1 MIIKRLLN
9 KLPTTFQESVFVL
22 LAGTMFSASAVAAE
36 NSLPEKLKVCA
47 ASDEMP
53 YSNSQEAGFENDI
66 AKTLASAMDMPIE
79 FVWSDKAAIFLVTEH
94 LLKNDCDV
102 VMGVDTNDPRV
113 ATSDPYYTSGYA
125 FIYRQDK
132 GLGITDWQSPGL
144 QKLNR
149 FVIVP
154 GSPSEAM
161 LREIGKYESNFNYSK
176 SLYGFK
182 SVRNKYI
189 RLDPQNLIGEVE
201 SGNGDIAHLWAPEV
215 ARYVDNASVPL
226 TMVMSEEIAET
237 GDGEGIRQHY
247 PQSVAVREDDQL
259 LLKAVN
265 RGLRVAGPQIE
276 AILEKEG
283 VPLL

>member
-1 MIIKRLLN
+1 MTIKTLLN
-9 KLPTTFQESVFVL
+9 KLSPAFRKGTL
-22 LAGTMFSASAVAAE
+22 LLLVSSAFSTSAIADQQP
-36 NSLPEKLKVCA
+36 LPDTLKVCA
-47 ASDEMP
+47 AGDELP

-102 VMGVDTNDPRV
+102 VMGVDTSDQRV

-125 FIYRQDK
+125 FIYRKDSD
-132 GLGITDWQSPGL
+132 LNITNWQSPDL
-144 QKLNR
+144 QQLDR
-149 FVIVP
+149 FVILP
-154 GSPSEAM
+154 NSPSEAM

-182 SVRNKYI
+182 SPRNKYI
-189 RLDPQNLIGEVE
+189 RLDPDNLIGELE
-201 SGNGDIAHLWAPEV
+201 SGEGDIAHLWAPEV
-215 ARYVDNASVPL
+215 ARYVETASVPL
-226 TMVMSEEIAET
+226 TMVMAEEIADT

>member
-1 MIIKRLLN
+1 MSIKTIIQATTARLGIATVSALM
-9 KLPTTFQESVFVL
+9 LGSV
-22 LAGTMFSASAVAAE
+22 AQAADR
-36 NSLPEKLKVCA
+36 LPETLKVCA

-53 YSNSQEAGFENDI
+53 YSNSSEEGFENDI

-102 VMGVDTNDPRV
+102 VMGVDTSDPRV
-113 ATSDPYYTSGYA
+113 ATSDPYYTSGYV
-125 FIYRQDK
+125 FVYREDK
-132 GLGITDWQSPGL
+132 NLDITNWQSADL
-144 QKLNR
+144 QKLDR
-149 FVIVP
+149 FVMVP

-161 LREIGKYESNFNYSK
+161 LREIDKYEVNFNYSK
-176 SLYGFK
+176 SLYGYK
-182 SVRNKYI
+182 SPRNKYI
-189 RLDPQNLIGEVE
+189 RLDPKNLIGELE
-201 SGNGDIAHLWAPEV
+201 TNNGDIAHLWAPEV
-215 ARYVDNASVPL
+215 ARYVKDASVPL

-247 PQSVAVREDDQL
+247 PQSVAVRPDDQQ

-265 RGLRVAGPQIE
+265 RGLDVAGPQIT

>member
-1 MIIKRLLN
+1 MSIKTVIQATIAKSGVATVSALM
-9 KLPTTFQESVFVL
+9 
-22 LAGTMFSASAVAAE
+22 LATAAQAADR
-36 NSLPEKLKVCA
+36 LPETLKVCA
-47 ASDEMP
+47 AGNEMP
-53 YSNSQEAGFENDI
+53 YSNTSEEGFENDI

-102 VMGVDTNDPRV
+102 VMGVDTNDQRV

-125 FIYRQDK
+125 FVYREDK
-132 GLGITDWQSPGL
+132 NLDITNWQSADL
-144 QKLNR
+144 QKLDR

-161 LREIGKYESNFNYSK
+161 LRDIGKYEVNFNYSK
-176 SLYGFK
+176 SLYNYK

-189 RLDPQNLIGEVE
+189 RLEPKNLIGELE
-201 SGNGDIAHLWAPEV
+201 TDNGDIAHLWAPEI
-215 ARYVDNASVPL
+215 ARYVKNASVPL

-237 GDGEGIRQHY
+237 SDGEGIRQHY
-247 PQSVAVREDDQL
+247 PQSVAVRPDDQQ

-265 RGLRVAGPQIE
+265 RGLDVAGPQIT